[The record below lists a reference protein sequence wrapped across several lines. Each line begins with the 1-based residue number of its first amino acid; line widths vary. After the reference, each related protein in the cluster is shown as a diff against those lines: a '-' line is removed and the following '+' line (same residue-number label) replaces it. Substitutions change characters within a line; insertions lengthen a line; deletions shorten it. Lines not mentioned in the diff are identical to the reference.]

1 MKKYIVL
8 LITLL
13 TLISVKAEIF
23 TFLNCVNHDAEITQV
38 DADGLK
44 ITFSDGMAVIT
55 VGDQVTTLELNTLDY
70 LEFTNTKHHGSI
82 SGVYGDVNGDEK
94 VDVEDV
100 NATINII
107 LELKDAT
114 DYPGNADLNEDGKV
128 DVEDVNEVINII
140 LAV

>member
-8 LITLL
+8 LISLVTMM
-13 TLISVKAEIF
+13 SAKAETF

-55 VGDQVTTLELNTLDY
+55 VGDQVTTLELSTLDY
-70 LEFTNTKHHGSI
+70 MEFTNTKHHSST
-82 SGVYGDVNGDEK
+82 SGVYGDVNGDGK

-107 LELKDAT
+107 LDLKDAT
-114 DYPGNADLNEDGKV
+114 DYPGSADLNEDGKV
-128 DVEDVNEVINII
+128 DVEDVNEIININLTI
-140 LAV
+140 